1 MGVFCWVERV
11 VGKVIVVRSQFV
23 LLSKDPLLLAKGHES
38 QFLSGGGPVKRLF
51 AE

>member
-1 MGVFCWVERV
+1 MGVFCWVEGV
-11 VGKVIVVRSQFV
+11 VGKVIF
-23 LLSKDPLLLAKGHES
+23 LSKDPLLLAKGHES